1 MIAFKEKLFSFF
13 GVKPKP
19 ANIVPLQ
26 KVPTRAQIVRLENEM
41 RKCEQLHIEPVH
53 HFANGVY
60 AREIT
65 IPAGTLLTGKVHK
78 TEHLNIVSKGQITV
92 WTEDG
97 MKTVEAPYTIVSRP
111 GTKRVGLA
119 HTDTVWTTIHGTHEK
134 DLDRLEADLIE
145 SEDLLCHG

>member
-1 MIAFKEKLFSFF
+1 MIALKERLFSFF

-19 ANIVPLQ
+19 ANIVPLA

-41 RKCEQLHIEPVH
+41 RKCEQIHIEPVH

-78 TEHLNIVSKGQITV
+78 TEHLNIISQGRITV

-134 DLDRLEADLIE
+134 DLDRLEAELIE